1 MGKKVN
7 GEPDPNPVADP
18 PPGDVAPIATDPSQD
33 SKGANS
39 GPADKSKGGPI
50 DIETETLASL
60 AEVHEETHDGFDPT
74 IHAVDAEGKPLKR
87 ADGTYA
93 KKRGRKAGSS
103 PAGSALPSPNA
114 PASMNAPS
122 TNGVILTSE
131 QVAKQIVNAGLNGA
145 VMIFGDDWEPENIS
159 EAKALVF
166 SLRDY
171 FDIRGVPK
179 FPAELGLLIAVGAYA
194 LPRLRKE
201 KTRTKIQTWKDNV
214 ILFFAK
220 KKAKGFE

>member
-1 MGKKVN
+1 MPKKTGSEPDTNLVPDAPL
-7 GEPDPNPVADP
+7 GGVVAIEPDPAED
-18 PPGDVAPIATDPSQD
+18 G
-33 SKGANS
+33 KGANS
-39 GPADKSKGGPI
+39 GPASET
-50 DIETETLASL
+50 IETL

-74 IHAVDAEGKPLKR
+74 IHAVDSEGKPLKR

-114 PASMNAPS
+114 PASVNAPLTS
-122 TNGVILTSE
+122 GAILTSE

-145 VMIFGDDWEPENIS
+145 VMVFGDDWEPENIS

-179 FPAELGLLIAVGAYA
+179 FPPELGLLIAVGAFA

-214 ILFFAK
+214 LLFFAK

>member
-1 MGKKVN
+1 MN
-7 GEPDPNPVADP
+7 SEPDPNPVADT
-18 PPGDVAPIATDPSQD
+18 PPGAVADIATDPPQD
-33 SKGANS
+33 SKGASS
-39 GPADKSKGGPI
+39 GPTGGSI

-60 AEVHEETHDGFDPT
+60 AEVHEDTHDGFDPT

-114 PASMNAPS
+114 PANANAPL
-122 TNGVILTSE
+122 TPGAILTSE
-131 QVAKQIVNAGLNGA
+131 MAAKQIVNAGLNGA
-145 VMIFGDDWEPENIS
+145 VMVFGEDWEPESIA